1 MESMNGNQFIKRY
14 YQNTMYKNSVTD
26 VFFDLDHTLW
36 DFEKNSAL
44 TFKKILV
51 EHEIDIPLEH
61 FLEVYVPANFAFWK
75 LYREEKIT
83 KTELRYQ
90 RLKTVFD
97 TLDYGISDHTINSLS
112 EEYINNLSSFNH
124 LFPYTTAILDYLK
137 PKYTLHII
145 TNGFQEI
152 QEKKLK
158 KSGIHSYFNQIIDSE
173 MAGVKKPNPIIF
185 KMALDKARTK
195 PTNSLMIGDSLEAD
209 ILGAQASG
217 LSALHFC
224 TLGEDPHEYCPIIT
238 DLREIKNYL

>member
-1 MESMNGNQFIKRY
+1 
-14 YQNTMYKNSVTD
+14 MYKNLVTD
-26 VFFDLDHTLW
+26 IFFDLDHTLW

-51 EHEIDIPLEH
+51 EHSIDISLES

-83 KTELRYQ
+83 KKELRYQ

-97 TLDYGISDHTINSLS
+97 ELRYEISDTMINSLS
-112 EEYINNLSSFNH
+112 EEYINHLSSFNH
-124 LFPYTTAILDYLK
+124 LFPNTTMILDYLK
-137 PKYTLHII
+137 PSYKLHII

-158 KSGIHSYFNQIIDSE
+158 KSGIYSYFDQVVDSE

-185 KMALDKARTK
+185 ELALERAETK
-195 PTNSLMIGDSLEAD
+195 PSSSIMIGDNLEAD
-209 ILGAQASG
+209 VLGAKASG
-217 LSALHFC
+217 FKVLHFNAH
-224 TLGEDPHEYCPIIT
+224 GEDLHNHCPMIT